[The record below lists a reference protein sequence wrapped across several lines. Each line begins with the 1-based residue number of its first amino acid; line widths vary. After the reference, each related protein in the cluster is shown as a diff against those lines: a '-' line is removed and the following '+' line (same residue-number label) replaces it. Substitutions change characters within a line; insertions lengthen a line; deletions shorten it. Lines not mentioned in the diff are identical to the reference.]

1 MMLISRALAPA
12 VLISLSMP
20 ALSQEQPK
28 TFPPVW
34 QKVTELYINSGPPR
48 QYDGPVEISN
58 CYNTGSGC
66 KESRGP
72 EPGVWA
78 VVDLT
83 LAPWSLPR
91 DAKWADLRG
100 RVIITH
106 GTTQENA
113 SSGIAFRAIG
123 DTRVSC
129 TPENYMGQGVETATD
144 GGIRT
149 NMSTWVPLTDGK
161 FEVCWAKSTPG
172 TWPNNSSYAF
182 NLSIQAWAR

>member
-1 MMLISRALAPA
+1 LNR
-12 VLISLSMP
+12 
-20 ALSQEQPK
+20 
-28 TFPPVW
+28 
-34 QKVTELYINSGPPR
+34 GPPR
-48 QYDGPVEISN
+48 QYSGPVEISS
-58 CYNTGSGC
+58 CFDPRPDCS
-66 KESRGP
+66 SRGP

-83 LAPWSLPR
+83 IAPWNLPR

-106 GTTQENA
+106 GTTQELA
-113 SSGIAFRAIG
+113 SSGIAFGAVG

-129 TPENYMGQGVETATD
+129 TPENYMGQGVEPRTD

-149 NMSTWVPLTDGK
+149 NMSTWVPLTDGR
-161 FEVCWAKSTPG
+161 FEVCWSKSTPG
-172 TWPNNSSYAF
+172 TWPVNSSYAF